1 MEGGGEEGEEALGGK
16 GGREEGKS
24 NKSLGGSQPC
34 PRSGK
39 GEVVKDSACLQP
51 GAL

>member
-34 PRSGK
+34 NVFIPATYIYKTS
-39 GEVVKDSACLQP
+39 V
-51 GAL
+51 